1 MKYEESIIRLEKI
14 LEEINSND
22 VPVDTLVKLFDEG
35 NKIAITCQKKLT
47 EAKSKMKIIINKN
60 NKITESDLK

>member
-14 LEEINSND
+14 LEKINSND
-22 VPVDTLVKLFDEG
+22 VPVDRLVKLFDEG

>member
-47 EAKSKMKIIINKN
+47 EAKSKMKIKINKN